1 MARREPKQDE
11 RSFQESLETLRR
23 FLNAQSGGDL
33 ADTQTLAALLAPI
46 WDRLDGGDASAMTA
60 DKLDRLEAASWSPS
74 LLVIRIE
81 RHGGAVLGSSRGEIQ
96 EWALDLDT
104 LTAQVSNVSHRQ
116 LVPRRKRLDINSIA
130 VRVAATIQEGAD
142 ELWLEWSGDRSEVR
156 VLSSHF
162 INPDR
167 ASKDTLDGRR
177 KRLKRALCDEL
188 AKIGWIP
195 MSQPG
200 RYRRSGAQSG

>member
-33 ADTQTLAALLAPI
+33 ADAQTLATLLAPI
-46 WDRLDGGDASAMTA
+46 WNRLDGGDASAMAA
-60 DKLDRLEAASWSPS
+60 DKLDRLETASWLSPR
-74 LLVIRIE
+74 LVFRIE
-81 RHGGAVLGSSRGEIQ
+81 RHGGRVLGSSRGEIQ
-96 EWALDLDT
+96 EWTLDLDT
-104 LTAQVSNVSHRQ
+104 LTAQVSDVSHRQ
-116 LVPRRKRLDINSIA
+116 LAPRRKRLDINLIA
-130 VRVAATIQEGAD
+130 VRITATIREGAD
-142 ELWLEWSGDRSEVR
+142 EQWLEWSSDRSEVR
-156 VLSSHF
+156 VLTSHF

-167 ASKDTLDGRR
+167 ASKETLDGRR

-188 AKIGWIP
+188 TKIGWIP